1 MMEHLKGIIEGLFSN
16 PYLYLATI
24 GVVVVLIFSG
34 KLKLNI
40 KGIKIGTDEKERLI
54 IGRQTRYVDNELAA
68 IASTLLKEHPDF
80 DPWRTKYVCEK
91 VLDEYVRAIYMNHIT
106 DTEGYIDDRY
116 ETNLAIVQKRVERD
130 YFWSEEFKKFLKE
143 NTEKMVKKLYKI
155 RKEMN

>member
-1 MMEHLKGIIEGLFSN
+1 MTADIIQSLFSN

-24 GVVVVLIFSG
+24 GIFVLLIFTG

-40 KGIKIGTDEKERLI
+40 KGVKIGTDEKERLV
-54 IGRQTRYVDNELAA
+54 IGRQTRYVENELAA
-68 IASTLLKEHPDF
+68 IASTILKEHPDF

-106 DTEGYIDDRY
+106 DSDGYIDDRY
-116 ETNLAIVQKRVERD
+116 ETNLAIVQKRVEKD
-130 YFWSEEFKKFLKE
+130 YFWSDEFKKFLRE

>member
-1 MMEHLKGIIEGLFSN
+1 MEYLKGIIEGLFSN

-24 GVVVVLIFSG
+24 GVLVVLIFSG

-116 ETNLAIVQKRVERD
+116 ETNLAIVQKRVEKD
-130 YFWSEEFKKFLKE
+130 FFWTEEFKKFLRE

>member
-1 MMEHLKGIIEGLFSN
+1 MTADIIQSLFSN

-24 GVVVVLIFSG
+24 GIFVLLIFTG

-40 KGIKIGTDEKERLI
+40 KGVKIGTDEKERLV
-54 IGRQTRYVDNELAA
+54 IGRQTRYVENELAA

-91 VLDEYVRAIYMNHIT
+91 VLDEYIRAIYMNHIT
-106 DTEGYIDDRY
+106 DSDGYIDDRY
-116 ETNLAIVQKRVERD
+116 ETNLAIVQKRVEKN
-130 YFWSEEFKKFLKE
+130 YFWSDEFKKFLRE

>member
-1 MMEHLKGIIEGLFSN
+1 MEHLSNIIQSLFSN
-16 PYLYLATI
+16 PYLYLITLGI
-24 GVVVVLIFSG
+24 LVVLVITG
-34 KLKLNI
+34 KLRINV

-68 IASTLLKEHPDF
+68 LASTLLKEHPEF

-130 YFWSEEFKKFLKE
+130 YFWSDEFKKFLRD

>member
-1 MMEHLKGIIEGLFSN
+1 MTSDIIQSLFSN

-24 GVVVVLIFSG
+24 GIFVLLIFTG

-40 KGIKIGTDEKERLI
+40 KGVKIGTDEKERLV
-54 IGRQTRYVDNELAA
+54 IGRQTRYVENELAA
-68 IASTLLKEHPDF
+68 IASTILKEHPDF
-80 DPWRTKYVCEK
+80 DSWRTKYVCEK

-106 DTEGYIDDRY
+106 DSDGYIDDRY
-116 ETNLAIVQKRVERD
+116 ETNLAIVQKRVEKD
-130 YFWSEEFKKFLKE
+130 YFWSDEFKKFLRE

>member
-1 MMEHLKGIIEGLFSN
+1 MTADIIQSLFSN

-24 GVVVVLIFSG
+24 GIFVLLIFTG

-40 KGIKIGTDEKERLI
+40 KGVKIGTDEKERLV
-54 IGRQTRYVDNELAA
+54 IGRQTRYVENELAA
-68 IASTLLKEHPDF
+68 IASTILKKHPDF
-80 DPWRTKYVCEK
+80 NPWRTKYVCEK

-106 DTEGYIDDRY
+106 DSDGYIDDRY
-116 ETNLAIVQKRVERD
+116 ETNLAIVQKRVEKD
-130 YFWSEEFKKFLKE
+130 YFWSDEFKKFLRE

>member
-1 MMEHLKGIIEGLFSN
+1 MTMTSDIIQSLFSN

-24 GVVVVLIFSG
+24 GIFVLLIFTG

-40 KGIKIGTDEKERLI
+40 KGVKIGTDEKERLV
-54 IGRQTRYVDNELAA
+54 IGRQTRYVENELAA
-68 IASTLLKEHPDF
+68 IASTILKEHPDF

-91 VLDEYVRAIYMNHIT
+91 VLDEYVRAIYINHIT
-106 DTEGYIDDRY
+106 DSDGYIDDRY
-116 ETNLAIVQKRVERD
+116 ETNLAIVQKRVEKD
-130 YFWSEEFKKFLKE
+130 YFWSDEFKKFLRE